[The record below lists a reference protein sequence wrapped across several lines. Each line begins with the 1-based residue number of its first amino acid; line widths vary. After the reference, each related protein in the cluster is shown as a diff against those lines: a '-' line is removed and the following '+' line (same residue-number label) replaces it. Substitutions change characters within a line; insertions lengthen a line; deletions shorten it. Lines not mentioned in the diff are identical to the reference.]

1 MKQLLERI
9 ELLLGEGNV
18 MFYNHGKS
26 AAKTWDDLEI
36 KDVPA
41 LMRAV
46 GMGTKKISLES
57 EGDRNALNKAL
68 KSGKIIY
75 VATNPWHEKV
85 TGQSQILWFTDRGK
99 LVKTYLELMKEA

>member
-9 ELLLGEGNV
+9 ELLLGEANV
-18 MFYNHGKS
+18 MFYNHMKP
-26 AAKTWDDLEI
+26 AAKTWDELNI

-41 LMRAV
+41 LLRAV
-46 GMGTKKISLES
+46 GSGAKKISLES

-68 KSGKIIY
+68 KSGKIVY

-85 TGQSQILWFTDRGK
+85 TGQTQLLWFTDQGK
-99 LVKTYLELMKEA
+99 LVRTYLELMKEA